1 MALVNKTK
9 ISIVI
14 GISLII
20 AVASMLGIPF
30 AEQGKTIKKTQETIK
45 KYEESEEAMLSF
57 IKQEKAE
64 LESKIGGKIKIP

>member
-1 MALVNKTK
+1 MINKTK

-20 AVASMLGIPF
+20 AVASMMAIPF
-30 AEQGKTIKKTQETIK
+30 TEQGTTVKQTKQVIN
-45 KYEESEEAMLSF
+45 KYEESEKMMLSL
-57 IKQEKAE
+57 IEQEKAE